1 MLMPYSIVT
10 YADLKTI
17 QLSTVRLH
25 VQNLTSI
32 KKVSARN
39 KYSHLKTYSSLS
51 TSEPN
56 IHTNFRSSQKC
67 QLVDSMETK
76 SNKI

>member
-17 QLSTVRLH
+17 QLSTVKLH

-39 KYSHLKTYSSLS
+39 
-51 TSEPN
+51 
-56 IHTNFRSSQKC
+56 
-67 QLVDSMETK
+67 
-76 SNKI
+76 

>member
-39 KYSHLKTYSSLS
+39 KYSHLKTYSWVIKHIRAEYSY
-51 TSEPN
+51 
-56 IHTNFRSSQKC
+56 
-67 QLVDSMETK
+67 
-76 SNKI
+76 